1 MLFISLYGLVQI
13 AQDENEANDQI
24 QKINQVLL
32 CDNYDSFV
40 GSYNIAGI
48 FEADEVE
55 DFGNALQEN
64 LTQFAKEYK
73 EKVKNVQS
81 N

>member
-1 MLFISLYGLVQI
+1 MLFSLYGLVQV
-13 AQDENEANDQI
+13 AQDEDEANDQI
-24 QKINQVLL
+24 QKTNQVLL
-32 CDNYDSFV
+32 CDNFNSFV
-40 GSYNIAGI
+40 GSYNVIGI
-48 FEADEVE
+48 FEADAVE

>member
-73 EKVKNVQS
+73 EKIKNV
-81 N
+81 

>member
-1 MLFISLYGLVQI
+1 MLFSLYGLIQL

-24 QKINQVLL
+24 QKTNQVLL
-32 CDNYDSFV
+32 CDNFNSFTD
-40 GSYNIAGI
+40 SYNVVGI
-48 FEADEVE
+48 FEADEIE

-73 EKVKNVQS
+73 EKMKNVQ
-81 N
+81 NY

>member
-1 MLFISLYGLVQI
+1 MLFSLYGLIQL

-24 QKINQVLL
+24 QKTNQVLL
-32 CDNYDSFV
+32 CDNFNSFTDSYSV
-40 GSYNIAGI
+40 VGI
-48 FEADEVE
+48 FEVDEIE

-73 EKVKNVQS
+73 EKMKNV
-81 N
+81 

>member
-1 MLFISLYGLVQI
+1 MFFSLYGLVQV

-24 QKINQVLL
+24 QKTNQVLL
-32 CDNYDSFV
+32 CDNFNSFV
-40 GSYNIAGI
+40 NSYNVVGI

-73 EKVKNVQS
+73 EKMKNV
-81 N
+81 